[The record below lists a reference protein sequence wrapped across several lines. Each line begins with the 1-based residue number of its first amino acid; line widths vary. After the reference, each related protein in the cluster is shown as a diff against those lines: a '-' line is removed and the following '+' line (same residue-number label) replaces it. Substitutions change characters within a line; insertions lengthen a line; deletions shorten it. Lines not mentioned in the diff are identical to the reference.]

1 MVALWLEE
9 MVCEETSKPIVDYIP
24 GHQHVIDKIKNFD
37 FLVYT
42 KIYIFQILIQFMS
55 TTE

>member
-9 MVCEETSKPIVDYIP
+9 IVCEETSKPIVDYIP

-42 KIYIFQILIQFMS
+42 KIYIFQILIHLMS